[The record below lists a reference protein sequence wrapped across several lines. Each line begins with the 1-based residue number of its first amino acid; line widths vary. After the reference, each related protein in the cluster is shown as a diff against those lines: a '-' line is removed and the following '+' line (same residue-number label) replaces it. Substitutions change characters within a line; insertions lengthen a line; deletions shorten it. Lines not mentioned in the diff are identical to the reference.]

1 MNRSTQEQILINA
14 ISKCI
19 SLLKTSMH
27 ATRQYL
33 STFFYLMDND
43 LNLQQSQARKKVS
56 SSKTQCYEHGS
67 ENSLL
72 ISEYT
77 TCGEKDQVTM
87 RQTLQ
92 NFEYTF
98 FLITKI

>member
-1 MNRSTQEQILINA
+1 MYVIAQNIY
-14 ISKCI
+14 
-19 SLLKTSMH
+19 MH

-33 STFFYLMDND
+33 STFFYLKDND
-43 LNLQQSQARKKVS
+43 LKLQQGQARKKVS

-67 ENSLL
+67 ENPLL
-72 ISEYT
+72 VSEYT
-77 TCGEKDQVTM
+77 TCGEKDQVTT

-92 NFEYTF
+92 NFVYTF